1 MLELYYMQ
9 SCPYCKKVVDYFD
22 DNDIDYTLK
31 DVYNSENYE
40 RLMKLGGE
48 AQVPFLV
55 DTDNLRHMYESDE
68 IINYVSKLAN

>member
-9 SCPYCKKVVDYFD
+9 SCPYCKNVVDYFD

-40 RLMKLGGE
+40 RLMELGGE
-48 AQVPFLV
+48 AQVPVLV